1 MITNVLEQPV
11 RTAALEAPSVCRL
24 LDWYDR
30 HRRDLPWRA
39 APGETPDPYVVWL
52 SEIILQQTTVSTAK
66 PYFES
71 LLALWPRVED
81 LAAAD
86 PDRVLHA
93 WQGLGYYARAR
104 NLLKCARIVSEDLG
118 GRFPDNER
126 ELQRLPG
133 IGPYTA
139 AAIAS
144 IAFGQKTVPVDGN
157 VVRVLARLYALGEPL
172 PGARRRIEGLAR
184 GLASSVRPGD
194 FAQALMDLG
203 AGVCTPR
210 KPACGA
216 CPWRSACAG
225 RCAPEAYPVK
235 GRTRTKPTR
244 RGVAFWAEDGNGAVL
259 LRKRAEEGL
268 LGGMME
274 FPSTDWRQAP
284 WTDRQARAFAPVPA
298 AWRRLPGVV
307 RHTFTH
313 FHLELAVLAGKAG
326 ASCGE
331 GGPPDGIWCSVERFP
346 EHPLPTLM
354 KKVAA
359 HALKHLNE
367 RE

>member
-1 MITNVLEQPV
+1 MIQASKPLIPM
-11 RTAALEAPSVCRL
+11 TAAPVAPSVRRL
-24 LDWYDR
+24 LDWYDH
-30 HRRDLPWRA
+30 HRRHLPWRA
-39 APGETPDPYVVWL
+39 APGEAPDPYRVWL
-52 SEIILQQTTVSTAK
+52 SEIMLQQTTVATAK
-66 PYFES
+66 PYFDS
-71 LLALWPRVED
+71 FLARWPRIQD

-86 PDRVLHA
+86 GDQVLHA

-118 GRFPDNER
+118 GRFPDSEQ
-126 ELQRLPG
+126 ELRGLPG

-139 AAIAS
+139 AAIAA
-144 IAFGQKTVPVDGN
+144 IAFGQKAVPVDGN
-157 VVRVLARLYALGEPL
+157 VVRVLARLYALADPL
-172 PGARRRIEGLAR
+172 PGVRRRIDGLAQR
-184 GLASSVRPGD
+184 MAPSQRPGD

-203 AGVCTPR
+203 STVCTPR

-225 RCAPEAYPVK
+225 SDTPEAYPVK
-235 GRTRTKPTR
+235 GRTRIKPTR
-244 RGVAFWAEDGNGAVL
+244 RGVAFWAEDGDGAVL
-259 LRKRAEEGL
+259 LRKRAVDGL

-274 FPSTDWRQAP
+274 FPSTAWRQAP
-284 WTDRQARAFAPVPA
+284 WTDRQARALAPVPA

-313 FHLELAVLAGKAG
+313 FHLELAVLAGKTG
-326 ASCGE
+326 ACSGD
-331 GGPPDGIWCSVERFP
+331 GGPAVGIWCSVERFP

-359 HALKHLNE
+359 HALKYLNE
-367 RE
+367 HS

>member
-1 MITNVLEQPV
+1 M
-11 RTAALEAPSVCRL
+11 TAAPETPSIRRL

-30 HRRDLPWRA
+30 HRRHLPWRA
-39 APGETPDPYVVWL
+39 APGEAPDPYRVWL
-52 SEIILQQTTVSTAK
+52 SEIMLQQTTVATAK

-71 LLALWPRVED
+71 FLALWPRIQD
-81 LAAAD
+81 LAAAE

-118 GRFPDNER
+118 GRFPDSER
-126 ELQRLPG
+126 ELRELPG

-139 AAIAS
+139 AAIAA

-157 VVRVLARLYALGEPL
+157 VVRVLARLYAVGEPL

-184 GLASSVRPGD
+184 NLAPGRRPGD

-203 AGVCTPR
+203 STVCTPR

-244 RGVAFWAEDGNGAVL
+244 RGVAFWAEDRDGAVL
-259 LRKRAEEGL
+259 LRKRAEDGL

-274 FPSTDWRQAP
+274 FPSTAWRQAP
-284 WTDRQARAFAPVPA
+284 WSDRQARAFAPVPA

-326 ASCGE
+326 ASSGE
-331 GGPPDGIWCSVERFP
+331 GGPADGIWCSVKRFP

-359 HALKHLNE
+359 HALKYLNE
-367 RE
+367 HG

>member
-1 MITNVLEQPV
+1 M
-11 RTAALEAPSVCRL
+11 TAAPEAPGVLSL

-39 APGETPDPYVVWL
+39 APGQTPDPYRVWL
-52 SEIILQQTTVSTAK
+52 SEIMLQQTTVATVK

-71 LLALWPRVED
+71 FLARWPRLRD

-86 PDRVLHA
+86 VDQVLHA

-104 NLLKCARIVSEDLG
+104 NLLKCARIVCGDLG
-118 GRFPDNER
+118 GRFPDSER
-126 ELQRLPG
+126 DLRGLPG

-139 AAIAS
+139 AAIAA
-144 IAFGQKTVPVDGN
+144 IAFEQKTVPVDGN
-157 VVRVLARLYALGEPL
+157 VVRVLARLHALDEPL
-172 PGARRRIEGLAR
+172 PGVRRRIEGLAR
-184 GLASSVRPGD
+184 GLATAHRPGD
-194 FAQALMDLG
+194 FAQAMMDLG
-203 AGVCTPR
+203 STVCTPR

-225 RCAPEAYPVK
+225 KGAPETYPVK
-235 GRTRTKPTR
+235 GRTKTKPTR
-244 RGVAFWAEDGNGAVL
+244 RGVVFWAEDGNGAVL
-259 LRKRAEEGL
+259 LRKRDEDGL

-298 AWRRLPGVV
+298 AWRRVPGVV

-313 FHLELAVLAGKAG
+313 FHLELAVLAGKTG

-331 GGPPDGIWCSVERFP
+331 GGAPDGIWCSVEGFAD
-346 EHPLPTLM
+346 HPLPTLM

-359 HALKHLNE
+359 HALKYLHKIE
-367 RE
+367 